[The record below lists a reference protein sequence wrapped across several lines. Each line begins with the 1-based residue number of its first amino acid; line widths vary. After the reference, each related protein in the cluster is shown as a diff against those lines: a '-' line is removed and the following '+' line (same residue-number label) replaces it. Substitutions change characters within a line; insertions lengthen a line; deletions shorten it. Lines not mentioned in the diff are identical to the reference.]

1 LRILS
6 CLALEHHFPSV
17 ILAALVCLLSCL
29 LSMRLQRR
37 SEASEGGV
45 QVAWLVITAICLS
58 AGIWSTHFI
67 AMLGYRP
74 SATVTLDVNQTAFSA
89 LIIVCGTIVGSYLAT
104 LSWPFARA
112 LAGAVVGLSVTA
124 MHYVGMAAYHLDA
137 VVVWDLR
144 YVIASVVLGVFFA
157 SLAYEVSG
165 RLAKGLK
172 TLLPGLL
179 LALGVVSLHF
189 TGMGA
194 LIVVPLGVS
203 EGLNPATF
211 QILAFTTA
219 LTTLVVLGAGGI
231 GYAVEAG
238 LRERSDRR
246 MRHLALHDIV
256 TGLPNRACFSA
267 MVDHAIETRT
277 DGKRLAVL
285 MIDLNRFKEINDVW
299 GHQAG
304 DTVLCDIADRLRGHE
319 RAGGFAARLG
329 GDEFGV
335 VIPVEDEAA
344 LIDELNL
351 IDSLFQTPVRHAD
364 FEIITSASL
373 GVALYPDDGE
383 DRETLM
389 RNADLAMYK
398 AKTDPLHRIQHY
410 EHALGEAVRQRREL
424 AQDLR
429 LALDRDQLM
438 MHYQPQIDLKTG
450 DVCGYE
456 ALVRWPHPV
465 RGLVSPAEFIPLAE
479 ANGLIGR
486 LGDWVLETTCEE
498 VARWPGSPKV
508 AINLSA
514 IQLNDPHLVG
524 KVLQALVSTGLS
536 PSQLEIELTETAL
549 IHDLRQS
556 LSVLRRIKALG
567 VSMALDDFGTGYS
580 ALETLRQFPFDKI
593 KLDKGFT
600 DGLSDGGRSR
610 AVISAVVTLARNL
623 EIPVLAEG
631 VETADQLELLNMVG
645 CEQAQGY
652 LIGRPAPA
660 ENGAPPAVQ
669 DVMWRPAEPAA
680 TQTGT

>member
-1 LRILS
+1 MRVLTCLS
-6 CLALEHHFPSV
+6 LEHHFPSV
-17 ILAALVCLLSCL
+17 ILAALVCILSCL
-29 LSMRLQRR
+29 LSLRLQRR
-37 SEASEGGV
+37 SERSNGGV

-74 SATVTLDVNQTAFSA
+74 AATVTLDVDQTALSA
-89 LIIVCGTIVGSYLAT
+89 LIIVCGTIVGSYVAT
-104 LSWPFARA
+104 LSWSFARA
-112 LAGAVVGLSVTA
+112 LAGAVVGLSVTG
-124 MHYVGMAAYHLDA
+124 MHYVGMAAYDLDA
-137 VVVWDLR
+137 LVSWDLR

-157 SLAYEVSG
+157 SLAFEVSD
-165 RLAKGLK
+165 RFDKGLK
-172 TLLPGLL
+172 KLIPGLL

-194 LIVVPLGVS
+194 MVVIPLGAS
-203 EGLNPATF
+203 EGLNPVTF

-219 LTTLVVLGAGGI
+219 VATLVVVGAGGI

-256 TGLPNRACFSA
+256 TNLPNRACFSA
-267 MVDHAIETRT
+267 MVDHAIETRA
-277 DGKRLAVL
+277 GKRLAVL

-319 RAGGFAARLG
+319 RPGGFAARLG
-329 GDEFGV
+329 GDEFGI

-344 LIDELNL
+344 LTEELNL

-373 GVALYPDDGE
+373 GVALCPDDGE

-398 AKTDPLHRIQHY
+398 AKTDPLHRIQQY

-429 LALDRDQLM
+429 RALETSQLK

-536 PSQLEIELTETAL
+536 PTQLEIELTETAL

-623 EIPVLAEG
+623 DIPVLAEG

-680 TQTGT
+680 THYGS